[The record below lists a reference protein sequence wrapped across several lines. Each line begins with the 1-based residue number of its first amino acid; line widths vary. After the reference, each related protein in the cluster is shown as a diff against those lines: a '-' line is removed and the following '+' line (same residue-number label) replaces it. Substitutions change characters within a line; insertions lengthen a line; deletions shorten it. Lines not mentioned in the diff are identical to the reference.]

1 MPSIE
6 TEERTQRQSD
16 QWLLD
21 VASYTVKTKALEL
34 HSTTDDRRQ
43 PGHNSHLYHSG
54 RRKLTFIR
62 GIDIR
67 LAQKPA
73 AGARGRYIGITN

>member
-1 MPSIE
+1 MAYWMWHL
-6 TEERTQRQSD
+6 TQSKQKP
-16 QWLLD
+16 W
-21 VASYTVKTKALEL
+21 SYTLPQ
-34 HSTTDDRRQ
+34 TTDSSQDIIATFTTQ
-43 PGHNSHLYHSG
+43 G

>member
-1 MPSIE
+1 MTDGSQDI
-6 TEERTQRQSD
+6 TATFTTQ
-16 QWLLD
+16 
-21 VASYTVKTKALEL
+21 
-34 HSTTDDRRQ
+34 
-43 PGHNSHLYHSG
+43 G